1 MTCLGGD
8 AAKPPATRLR
18 KSLHLGSGRR
28 AFFRLENAP
37 NQRRSRVSKDRIAHV
52 RWRRGFRASAA
63 ESSRS
68 PGSHEE
74 GEPAW
79 KVFGAEQGR
88 GDLLTLE
95 QGTHPDCRIALNRGL
110 DAILL
115 PVASRT
121 TLQSA
126 AQLETKRCLVT
137 YIALFGLL
145 SQSVLTAGVFSFSR
159 FAAAVATSRSAQ
171 PFLGKSSAAPSERYS
186 VLMSQRIS
194 GLRGMDGRLLP
205 LCQRGSHH
213 HDLH

>member
-1 MTCLGGD
+1 MRQIRGARESLESFKRPDCACEMEERVPSKCRRILS
-8 AAKPPATRLR
+8 KSRLTRR
-18 KSLHLGSGRR
+18 GR
-28 AFFRLENAP
+28 ARLE
-37 NQRRSRVSKDRIAHV
+37 
-52 RWRRGFRASAA
+52 GLF
-63 ESSRS
+63 
-68 PGSHEE
+68 
-74 GEPAW
+74 
-79 KVFGAEQGR
+79 FGAEQGR
-88 GDLLTLE
+88 GDLLTPE
-95 QGTHPDCRIALNRGL
+95 QWTHPDCRIALNRGL

-145 SQSVLTAGVFSFSR
+145 SQSVLTAGVFPFSR